1 MTLSSRFHHPLPDSV
16 QKSTGTEEPIHK
28 SITSPRGTLPFLRP
42 THAHVHFDN
51 QKLDWNSRDHRKG
64 RHPLEHN
71 KRRRISTIL
80 RLEWWNISWWVAFV
94 SPFRFNCWQK
104 LFTLG
109 SAVWVVN
116 GFFVFLP
123 ELTTSVELNT
133 TAGGWTAFVG
143 GTLFEIG
150 AYLMVLEALNRK
162 TEVPTLP
169 LLPSIVIK
177 C

>member
-1 MTLSSRFHHPLPDSV
+1 MQSGCNQPGQTVRHEILGYYCRSTKKFVPKQNTSNYSPTSSPTTMTLSSRFHHPLPDSV

-71 KRRRISTIL
+71 KRRHISTIL

-94 SPFRFNCWQK
+94 SPF
-104 LFTLG
+104 
-109 SAVWVVN
+109 
-116 GFFVFLP
+116 GF
-123 ELTTSVELNT
+123 
-133 TAGGWTAFVG
+133 
-143 GTLFEIG
+143 
-150 AYLMVLEALNRK
+150 
-162 TEVPTLP
+162 
-169 LLPSIVIK
+169 K